1 MAFLSEIYQKLNASR
16 INLSNLP
23 KPQMELK
30 FKDDCSDINLRAYMN
45 LSRLV
50 VNISWRRS

>member
-1 MAFLSEIYQKLNASR
+1 MAFLPEICQKLNASR
-16 INLSNLP
+16 INLSNLL

-30 FKDDCSDINLRAYMN
+30 FMDACSVINLRTYLN

-50 VNISWRRS
+50 VNMSWWRA